1 MDWYPQTNI
10 EKEVF
15 MIIYG
20 YTRVCSESD
29 INGKESET
37 YLFSTQKER
46 NHIMYEDYSD
56 SFDTMKSEGV
66 IGEEDANTN
75 PKQTEDEF
83 IEEIYNSRDEN
94 RDSFGLIQ
102 AIEYHIQFEPFCKTL

>member
-1 MDWYPQTNI
+1 
-10 EKEVF
+10 

-20 YTRVCSESD
+20 YTRVCSESG

-37 YLFSTQKER
+37 QLFLTQNER

-56 SFDTMKSEGV
+56 SFDAMESNGD
-66 IGEEDANTN
+66 IEETDANDN

-83 IEEIYNSRDEN
+83 MKEIQNSNDAN
-94 RDSFGLIQ
+94 HDVFGLIQ
-102 AIEYHIQFEPFCKTL
+102 ASDYHVQFEPFCKTL